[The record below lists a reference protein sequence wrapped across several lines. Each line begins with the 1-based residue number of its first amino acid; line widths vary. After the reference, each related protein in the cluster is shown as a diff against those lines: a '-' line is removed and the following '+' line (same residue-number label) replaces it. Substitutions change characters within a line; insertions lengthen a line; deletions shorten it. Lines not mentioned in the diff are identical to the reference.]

1 MIYSESRY
9 TTGSLFEVPINEKTD
24 STRIDRTVTQT
35 YSGKT
40 RVPTF
45 GSIHYTEPVLA
56 VTLPHVTSSVPPSRG
71 AGLKYDA
78 GKLRYSLIP
87 PSATKAIAEVLTFG
101 AAKYAPNSWQTVEN
115 AEERYLDAL
124 IRHLEAYRSGERLDP
139 ESGLPHIAHLLC
151 NAAFLSYFD
160 SKEPHGS

>member
-1 MIYSESRY
+1 MTEAEQLEYKYR
-9 TTGSLFEVPINEKTD
+9 TGSLFEQHTKQSLSSVKSFD
-24 STRIDRTVTQT
+24 D
-35 YSGKT
+35 
-40 RVPTF
+40 
-45 GSIHYTEPVLA
+45 
-56 VTLPHVTSSVPPSRG
+56 SVPPPQSRG
-71 AGLKYDA
+71 AGLKYD
-78 GKLRYSLIP
+78 GDKLRYSLIP
-87 PSATKAIAEVLTFG
+87 PSALKALAEVLTFG
-101 AAKYAPNSWQTVEN
+101 AVKYAPNSWQLVEN